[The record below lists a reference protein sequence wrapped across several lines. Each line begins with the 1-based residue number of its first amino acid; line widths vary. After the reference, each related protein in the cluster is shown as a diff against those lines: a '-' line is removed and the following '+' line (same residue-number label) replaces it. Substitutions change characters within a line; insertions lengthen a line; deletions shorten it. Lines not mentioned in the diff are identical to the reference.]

1 LDGKLW
7 YKNQDES
14 SNTGTRKIIDCVR
27 MCERFSTAVT
37 FRRNILGAVLIQP
50 EEASITVVGEMIA
63 TNHSPPAPYP
73 VQGAHFHHGV
83 NAVSNP

>member
-1 LDGKLW
+1 
-7 YKNQDES
+7 
-14 SNTGTRKIIDCVR
+14 